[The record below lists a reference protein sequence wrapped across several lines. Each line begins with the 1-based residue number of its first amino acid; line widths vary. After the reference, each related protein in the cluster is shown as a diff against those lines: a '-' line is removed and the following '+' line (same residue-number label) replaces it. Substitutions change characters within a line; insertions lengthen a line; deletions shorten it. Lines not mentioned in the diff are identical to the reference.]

1 MIPQDTDFVRL
12 VKDALVN
19 LHDNAALETHPLA
32 NMLPPPPQSQ
42 TNRAAYLRSVLLEA
56 IQQLR
61 PEQRELSLATP
72 EWRPYLILTGRY
84 VDGTDLQDLE
94 ARLSLSTRHL
104 CREHGRALRA
114 VASLLRQRVASVPQP
129 LPDMEEAEPAS
140 EEVIADELGAFEV
153 TRASLDL
160 AAALQA
166 ALEISRSRAQS
177 MGVEFVLSL
186 PADLPPIQGD
196 RVILR
201 QILLAL
207 INRALRVQARGV
219 VRIAAEV
226 YPERVALLLH
236 LGEGAG
242 ATGLDREE
250 EPSLQVAS
258 YWAQQFGATLQV
270 APAGEQGAE
279 QMVLSW
285 PRADQLTIMVVDDQ
299 EPAIRLFQR
308 FLSRSQ
314 VRVVG
319 VRDASEV
326 LPLARRLQPWAIT
339 LDVMMPSLDGWE
351 LLQKLQAD
359 PDTQRIPVIVC
370 SVWDVPE
377 LALSYGAA
385 GFLKK
390 PVTQQDLLAALDR
403 LRRGDKM
410 AAQTAT
416 ES

>member
-19 LHDNAALETHPLA
+19 LHDNAALETHPLV
-32 NMLPPPPQSQ
+32 NMLPPPPQPQ
-42 TNRAAYLRSVLLEA
+42 ANRAAYLRSMLLEA

-114 VASLLRQRVASVPQP
+114 VASLLRQKVAPAPQP
-129 LPDMEEAEPAS
+129 LPDMEEPEPAS

-166 ALEISRSRAQS
+166 ALEIGRHRAQS
-177 MGVEFVLSL
+177 MGIEFVVSL

-207 INRALRVQARGV
+207 INRA
-219 VRIAAEV
+219 AEV
-226 YPERVALLLH
+226 YPDQVALVLH

-242 ATGLDREE
+242 ATISDREE

-258 YWAQQFGATLQV
+258 YWAQQFGATVQIV
-270 APAGEQGAE
+270 HAGTQGPE
-279 QMVLSW
+279 RMVLSW
-285 PRADQLTIMVVDDQ
+285 PRADYLTIMVVDDQ

-416 ES
+416 GS